1 MMVVRNGCAK
11 KKRGGREE
19 EEEEKKKKNMGESK
33 VSRSN
38 LSESFTSAVK
48 YNYRL
53 FLLSTLEIGCSL
65 MEINIYCDCH
75 SPFSPRHGTETQ
87 SSPSFYYN

>member
-1 MMVVRNGCAK
+1 MSCEK
-11 KKRGGREE
+11 KKREGGGGGGGREE
-19 EEEEKKKKNMGESK
+19 KKNIGKSK

-65 MEINIYCDCH
+65 MEINICRDCH

>member
-1 MMVVRNGCAK
+1 MK
-11 KKRGGREE
+11 KKEEGGGEGGRKRGGGEE
-19 EEEEKKKKNMGESK
+19 KKNMGESK